1 MFAGRWLMSFWM
13 GSALVHELY
22 TAASGLY
29 ICWLSIRAATV
40 VLSWMPQGR
49 TIILIKV
56 HEWSLMV
63 KMAKISSAGNRGW
76 VYKAPFFFVS
86 SNMFNEER
94 ANALT

>member
-1 MFAGRWLMSFWM
+1 M
-13 GSALVHELY
+13 VHELY

-49 TIILIKV
+49 TIILTKV

-63 KMAKISSAGNRGW
+63 KMAKISSAGIRGW

-94 ANALT
+94 ANSLTCSRLTKKALHPAYFF